1 MAGDPLSVARLRP
14 CDLGAGPLH
23 GAQALAVVFLANR
36 FSLPVRATYTSDPPP
51 EPGIGTQT
59 VTLFNLNFSS
69 GIAAFFALS
78 AVARLVVAGPA
89 WSSSRK
95 QLAKHRNLYRWLG
108 HSLSA
113 SIMIVLVGIDDIAAL
128 VALVGINAAMT
139 AFGWLQEPNESRGG
153 SLDRSF

>member
-1 MAGDPLSVARLRP
+1 MIRSRWRGSAPATSAPALSTALRP
-14 CDLGAGPLH
+14 SPS
-23 GAQALAVVFLANR
+23 F
-36 FSLPVRATYTSDPPP
+36 FSPTDSLSPCAPPTRATPP